1 MATGAKPSIQ
11 VLGPVDA
18 PALLDLDRRA
28 PITAG
33 WRFRY
38 DREPDFFA
46 WPRLLFDEWV
56 YLGAFVEGQLVG
68 YGMVGTYLEAPT
80 TPEGRPRRL
89 FYVGDGRVLPEHR
102 GAGIARTL
110 LAAGPE
116 ALTGLPGPPPDHGW
130 ALVARDNPRARSLIS
145 GWSVPGFHMDSATT
159 FTALTVPAR
168 IPRSPLPLA
177 SRSGLRV
184 QVVGAEAID
193 EAAAA
198 FDHLRRGRPLAA
210 HITATQLGAHLSAG
224 ALHGMLLVHRGA
236 EVVGAAGLW
245 DPVAAR
251 RLVLDGYPPRLG
263 AVAPALARVP
273 LARRVL
279 TDLVP
284 APGATLNTVTLSP
297 LAADGP
303 SSLRALV
310 RAARRWA
317 VRNARVAVHVG
328 ITDGDPA
335 AAGLVATPGLHLKSQ
350 VIQIARD
357 HTREHEPGPDPHGT
371 MHIDLAMV

>member
-1 MATGAKPSIQ
+1 MAPGAKPSIQ
-11 VLGPVDA
+11 VLGPGDA

-28 PITAG
+28 PIAAG

-56 YLGAFVEGQLVG
+56 YLGAFVGGQLVG
-68 YGMVGTYLEAPT
+68 YGMVGTYPEAPT
-80 TPEGRPRRL
+80 THDGRPRRL

-102 GAGIARTL
+102 GVGIARAL
-110 LAAGPE
+110 LAAGPD
-116 ALTGLPGPPPDHGW
+116 ALTSLPGPPPDHGW

-145 GWSVPGFHMDSATT
+145 GWSVPGFHMDSATA

-168 IPRSPLPLA
+168 FPRSHLPLA
-177 SRSGLRV
+177 RPGLRV
-184 QVVGAEAID
+184 QVAGAEAID

-198 FDHLRRGRPLAA
+198 IDRLRRGRQLPARV
-210 HITATQLGAHLSAG
+210 TATQLAEHLSG
-224 ALHGMLLVHRGA
+224 GSLHGFLLVRREA

-245 DPVAAR
+245 DPEAAR

-263 AVAPALARVP
+263 AVASALARVP
-273 LARRVL
+273 LAGRVL
-279 TDLVP
+279 TGLVP
-284 APGATLNTVTLSP
+284 APGATLSTVTLSP

-303 SSLRALV
+303 SMLRALV
-310 RAARRWA
+310 CAACRWA
-317 VRNARVAVHVG
+317 ARNARVAVHVG

-335 AAGLVATPGLHLKSQ
+335 AAGLAATPGLQLKSQ
-350 VIQIARD
+350 VIQIARG
-357 HTREHEPGPDPHGT
+357 HRPQLEPGPDHHGT
-371 MHIDLAMV
+371 VHIDLAMV